1 MSSRAQHGGVSTA
14 HETDGSPAVPRTAS
28 EAADA
33 DDRQLRFTAVA
44 KRYHDFQAVREF
56 DLEVRGGEFLTL
68 LGPSGSGKTTVLSM
82 VAGFQTPT
90 AGTIHLGGQRLDRLP
105 PERRD
110 IGMVFQSYALFPHMT
125 VERNVAF
132 PLRMRGIRGAE
143 LKRRVSHAVDLVQL
157 GAHAHK
163 YPSQLSGGQQQR
175 AALAR
180 AIVFEPP
187 VLLMDEPLG
196 ALDRRLREA
205 VQFELVN
212 LHRQIAST
220 IIYVTHDQDEALTM
234 SDRIVIMNEG
244 RIEQVGTPREIYA
257 SPANA
262 FVATFMG
269 ESVEFRG
276 RVERITDG
284 TCALRTAD
292 GALAYGR
299 TSPGLAT
306 GDEAVVVVRPER
318 IALSA
323 GSGPA
328 ADGPGAGMSG
338 RITEVLYMGQRSRYT
353 VLVGGDTV
361 LHLIRENTVGM
372 AGYTA
377 GDELLLRWAADEAVV
392 LR

>member
-1 MSSRAQHGGVSTA
+1 MSSRAQRGGAATA
-14 HETDGSPAVPRTAS
+14 PETNGSPAALRTPA
-28 EAADA
+28 EAGGSDS
-33 DDRQLRFTAVA
+33 RQLRFTGVT
-44 KRYHDFQAVREF
+44 KRYQDFEAVRGF
-56 DLEVRGGEFLTL
+56 DLDVRGGEFLTL

-82 VAGFQTPT
+82 VAGFQSPT
-90 AGTIHLGGQRLDRLP
+90 VGSIHLGGQRLDRLP

-125 VERNVAF
+125 VQRNVAF

-143 LKRRVSHAVDLVQL
+143 LARRVSHAIDLVQL
-157 GAHAHK
+157 GAHSHK
-163 YPSQLSGGQQQR
+163 YPTQLSGGQQQR

-276 RVERITDG
+276 RVERIADG
-284 TCALRTAD
+284 ICTLRTAD
-292 GALAYGR
+292 GVHVKGR
-299 TSPGLAT
+299 NGPGLAV

-318 IALSA
+318 ITLA
-323 GSGPA
+323 PA
-328 ADGPGAGMSG
+328 ADGTEAAGVSG
-338 RITEVLYMGQRSRYT
+338 RIAEVLYMGQRSRNT
-353 VLVGGDTV
+353 VQIDGGSV
-361 LHLIRENTVGM
+361 LHLIRENTVGV
-372 AGYTA
+372 ASYAA
-377 GDELLLRWAADEAVV
+377 GDDIVLRWAADEAVV